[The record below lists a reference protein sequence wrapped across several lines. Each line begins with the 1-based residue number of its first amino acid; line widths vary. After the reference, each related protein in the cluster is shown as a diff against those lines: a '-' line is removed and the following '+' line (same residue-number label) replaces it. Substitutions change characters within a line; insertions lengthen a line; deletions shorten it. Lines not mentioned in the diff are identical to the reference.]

1 MLDKAIRI
9 ASVAFEGKKDKG
21 GSPYILHCLHVMNE
35 VRHLGVNAMA
45 SAVLHDVLEDCPE
58 WDFVRLLRELDNIS
72 VAQTVKTLTHD
83 KGEDYME
90 YIKRVS
96 RDSIAKEIKLADLR
110 HNSDIT
116 RMKGLGQKDFDRL
129 QKYFTAYAYLNG

>member
-1 MLDKAIRI
+1 MYWKIVQNGISFDCSGNCNV
-9 ASVAFEGKKDKG
+9 SV
-21 GSPYILHCLHVMNE
+21 V
-35 VRHLGVNAMA
+35 
-45 SAVLHDVLEDCPE
+45 
-58 WDFVRLLRELDNIS
+58 
-72 VAQTVKTLTHD
+72 QTVKTLTHD
-83 KGEDYME
+83 KGEYYME

>member
-58 WDFVRLLRELDNIS
+58 WDFVRLLREL
-72 VAQTVKTLTHD
+72 Q
-83 KGEDYME
+83 
-90 YIKRVS
+90 R
-96 RDSIAKEIKLADLR
+96 
-110 HNSDIT
+110 
-116 RMKGLGQKDFDRL
+116 
-129 QKYFTAYAYLNG
+129 

>member
-21 GSPYILHCLHVMNE
+21 GSPYILHCLQVMNE
-35 VRHLGVNAMA
+35 VRHLGEVAMT
-45 SAVLHDVLEDCPE
+45 SAVLHDLLEDCPE
-58 WDFVRLLRELDNIS
+58 WSAMRLATEFNMEVVGIVNML
-72 VAQTVKTLTHD
+72 TKVKS
-83 KGEDYME
+83 EDYME
-90 YIKRVS
+90 YIRRVAL
-96 RDSIAKEIKLADLR
+96 DKTAKAIKLADLR

-129 QKYFTAYAYLNG
+129 QKYFTAYAYLND